1 MKIIE
6 NYNKIRVLDLNREE
20 IRIREELDSGNY
32 DQDPNQLSKYTL
44 LLSSLI
50 NKKSDL
56 LKTLGGI
63 QNAN

>member
-50 NKKSDL
+50 NKKV
-56 LKTLGGI
+56 I
-63 QNAN
+63 Y